1 MKTALVLGASGGI
14 GNAIARKLLQDHQSW
29 RVVGTHFNTAAN
41 FAHPHMT
48 WCPLQLNDE
57 TAIQK
62 LMSAITR
69 IDLIINAAGFLSNPE
84 FSPEKSIRSFSQAQL
99 HQSIEANTVPL
110 LLVAKHARSALRSAN
125 NPMVV
130 ALSARVGSIT
140 DNALGGWYSYRI
152 SKAALNMAVKTLSI
166 EWQHALPKATIIAYH
181 PGTVQTPLSAPFER
195 AHRNPLSPTTAAQAL
210 FDLLPQLAP
219 KDSGS
224 FWDWQGQSIPW

>member
-1 MKTALVLGASGGI
+1 MKTALILGASGGI

-29 RVVGTHFNTAAN
+29 RVIGTHFTTAAN
-41 FAHPHMT
+41 FTHPNMT

-57 TAIQK
+57 TAVQK
-62 LMSAITR
+62 LMSGLTR
-69 IDLIINAAGFLSNPE
+69 VDLIINAAGFLSNPE
-84 FSPEKSIRSFSQAQL
+84 FRPEKTIRAFSQAQL
-99 HQSIEANTVPL
+99 FQSIEANTVPL
-110 LLVAKHARSALRSAN
+110 LLVAKYARSALRGAN
-125 NPMVV
+125 NPMIV

-152 SKAALNMAVKTLSI
+152 SKAALNMAVKTLAI
-166 EWQHALPKATIIAYH
+166 EWQHALPNATVIAYH

-210 FDLLPQLAP
+210 FDLLPQLEA